1 MEKSILITGSSSGI
15 GLCTCQYLKSK
26 GYRVFGTARSM
37 EAVNSLKEQGI
48 EAFQLDVN
56 NSLQIKE
63 VVNAITELTSGT
75 LYALCNNA
83 GFGQPGALEDLDRAS
98 LTAQFETNVFG
109 LLELTNAVLP
119 IMRRQGYGRI
129 INLSSVLGFIA
140 LPFRGAYAASK
151 YAVEGLTDSLRLELR
166 NTLIY
171 VSLIEPGMI
180 NTKFRDSALS
190 AYSANIK
197 DADSPFSDQYQRF
210 LHNFTTNK
218 LQRLGTG
225 PIVVAKKIEHA
236 LESKRPKIRYRVTAA
251 THLMATL
258 KRLLPDRALD
268 LILAKIADQEIN

>member
-26 GYRVFGTARSM
+26 GYRVFGTARNL

-109 LLELTNAVLP
+109 LQELTNAVLP

-180 NTKFRDSALS
+180 NTKFRDSALL

-197 DADSPFSDQYQRF
+197 DAESPFSDQYQRF
-210 LHNFTTNK
+210 LHNFKTNK